1 MSDAKLPQNP
11 SMEEIIASI
20 GRILAE
26 DGGPRALEAAPPAGD
41 EDVLEL
47 TEALDADGRVRRI
60 EPRLAAPELP
70 APDAGRLLSKASAQA
85 AAAAFARLDAPP
97 QSDSAGSPA
106 GSGAPSLDD
115 IVRDALRPLLQR
127 WLDEHLPA
135 LVERVVREEI
145 ARVAQDAGR

>member
-26 DGGPRALEAAPPAGD
+26 DGGPRALEVAPPAGD

-60 EPRLAAPELP
+60 EPRLAAPEPP
-70 APDAGRLLSKASAQA
+70 AADAGRLLSKASAQA

-97 QSDSAGSPA
+97 QGDSAGSPA

-135 LVERVVREEI
+135 LVERLVREEI